1 MCVNIICTSRERDLK
16 LAPPIPPTLPT
27 TWSGIIVFVAGLM
40 LLWVSVSTP
49 VYFAGKFV
57 KGTLASFSDAMG
69 ATLGGTIV
77 YFLIFYIVTMS
88 LYTFLGIA
96 ATILG
101 IDLAIIAWL
110 ILYRRAFNT
119 SWLEALGMVISSWL
133 LLYILDLFLVQIF
146 GVSFPNF
153 IPF

>member
-1 MCVNIICTSRERDLK
+1 

-27 TWSGIIVFVAGLM
+27 TWTGVVVFIAGLM
-40 LLWVSVSTP
+40 FLWISASTP

-57 KGTLASFSDAMG
+57 KGTLSSFSDAMG

-77 YFLIFYIVTMS
+77 YFLIFYIVATS
-88 LYTFLGIA
+88 LNTFLGIA

-110 ILYRRAFNT
+110 MVYRRAFNT
-119 SWLEALGMVISSWL
+119 GWLGALGIVVASWIL
-133 LLYILDLFLVQIF
+133 LHVLDLFLIQIF
-146 GVSFPNF
+146 GVSIPNF
-153 IPF
+153 MPF

>member
-16 LAPPIPPTLPT
+16 LAPPIPPALPT

-40 LLWVSVSTP
+40 FLWVSVSTP

-77 YFLIFYIVTMS
+77 YFLIFYIVAMS
-88 LYTFLGIA
+88 LNTFLGIA

-101 IDLAIIAWL
+101 IDLAIITWL
-110 ILYRRAFNT
+110 IVYRRAFNT
-119 SWLEALGMVISSWL
+119 SWLGALGIVISSWL

>member
-1 MCVNIICTSRERDLK
+1 M
-16 LAPPIPPTLPT
+16 
-27 TWSGIIVFVAGLM
+27 F
-40 LLWVSVSTP
+40 LWVSVSTP

-69 ATLGGTIV
+69 AALGGTIV
-77 YFLIFYIVTMS
+77 YFLIFYIVAMS
-88 LYTFLGIA
+88 LNTFLGIA

-110 ILYRRAFNT
+110 IVYRRAFNT
-119 SWLEALGMVISSWL
+119 SWLGALGIVISSWL

>member
-1 MCVNIICTSRERDLK
+1 

-27 TWSGIIVFVAGLM
+27 TWTGIIIFIAGLIF
-40 LLWVSVSTP
+40 LWISISTP
-49 VYFAGKFV
+49 VYFAGKFI
-57 KGTLASFSDAMG
+57 KGTLASFGDAMG

-77 YFLIFYIVTMS
+77 YFLTFYIIAIS
-88 LYTFLGIA
+88 LNTFLGIA

-101 IDLAIIAWL
+101 FDLAIIVW
-110 ILYRRAFNT
+110 IIVYRRIF
-119 SWLEALGMVISSWL
+119 SSGWLGALGMVIASWL
-133 LLYILDLFLVQIF
+133 LLYLLDLSLIQIF

>member
-1 MCVNIICTSRERDLK
+1 MHVNCTSCEREPK

-27 TWSGIIVFVAGLM
+27 TWTGIIIFIGGLIF
-40 LLWVSVSTP
+40 LWVTVSTP

-69 ATLGGTIV
+69 AALGGTII
-77 YFLIFYIVTMS
+77 YFLIFYIVATS
-88 LYTFLGIA
+88 LYTFLGSA

-101 IDLAIIAWL
+101 FDLAIIAWL
-110 ILYRRAFNT
+110 IVYRKIFST
-119 SWLEALGMVISSWL
+119 GWLGALGIVVASWL
-133 LLYILDLFLVQIF
+133 LLYILDLSFIQIF